1 MDPTGA
7 FDLRRKFLARRVNL
21 CQTFP
26 DHSPD
31 NNQNHGD
38 DDDGGGGECD
48 DVDDDDGAE
57 DSHVNGDVDGDDED
71 DDDADDYV
79 SVDICQTFPDHSPI
93 SAHSFGAK
101 KVTKKL

>member
-1 MDPTGA
+1 M
-7 FDLRRKFLARRVNL
+7 ARRVNL

-38 DDDGGGGECD
+38 DDNGGSGECD
-48 DVDDDDGAE
+48 DAE
-57 DSHVNGDVDGDDED
+57 DGHVNDDVDGDDED
-71 DDDADDYV
+71 DDDADDDV

-93 SAHSFGAK
+93 SAHSFRAK
-101 KVTKKL
+101 KSHKKAMTGLPSLSLLAY